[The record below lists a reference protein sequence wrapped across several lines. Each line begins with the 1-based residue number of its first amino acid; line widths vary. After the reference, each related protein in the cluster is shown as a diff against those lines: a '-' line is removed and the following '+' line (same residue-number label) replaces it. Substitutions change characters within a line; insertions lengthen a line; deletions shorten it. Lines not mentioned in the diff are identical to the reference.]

1 MIYVV
6 FCDRLGNNLFQLG
19 AALSLSSE
27 VTICVPLDN
36 EYQATLK
43 FRDSFFKGLPIL
55 DYIPDGIPIYEEP
68 FYHYSEI
75 PYLDGTDLV
84 IAGYFQS
91 YKYLNRER
99 VLKQFAIDK
108 ITREFIHLTYPEIIN
123 EDFTSIHVRRGD
135 YLKVLHKHPFC
146 GIKYYL
152 KAIDII
158 GKNKNFIVV
167 SDDISWCKNNIKL
180 KNIIYVEN
188 TSPIID
194 LYIQSFC
201 NNNIIS
207 NSSFSWWGAYLN
219 NNTNKKVIM
228 PSLWFGYRFKG
239 NVKGLVSPTYT
250 VIKNRYSFNLF
261 LKSLMQLVAEKR
273 LFLKQRNG

>member
-27 VTICVPLDN
+27 VTICVPLDD

-43 FRDSFFKGLPIL
+43 FRDTFYKGLSVL
-55 DYIPDGIPIYEEP
+55 NYVPDGIPIYEEP
-68 FYHYSEI
+68 FYHYNEI
-75 PYLDGTDLV
+75 PYLNGTDLV
-84 IAGYFQS
+84 IKGYFQS

-99 VLKQFAIDK
+99 VLKQFVVDK

-152 KAIDII
+152 KAIDLI

-219 NNTNKKVIM
+219 DNNSKKVIM
-228 PSLWFGYRFKG
+228 PSLWFGYRFKDH
-239 NVKGLVSPTYT
+239 VRDLILPSYI
-250 VIKNRYSFNLF
+250 VIKNRYSFILF
-261 LKSLMQLVAEKR
+261 LKSLFQLINEKII
-273 LFLKQRNG
+273 FLKKRNV